1 MYKRQSQPGQ
11 GGDSGN
17 TGNTGNTGNSGN
29 TGSNSPKTGDM
40 GVALWSTLAGLCG
53 CGLIAMAVKSRYK
66 GKRVA

>member
-1 MYKRQSQPGQ
+1 
-11 GGDSGN
+11 
-17 TGNTGNTGNSGN
+17 
-29 TGSNSPKTGDM
+29 M